1 MAGPDLD
8 LSDLTSQAVDNLVTQ
23 FASHLDF
30 YRELVQ
36 NSIDAGSAAIDVW
49 MEYIAGE
56 GDQGTIAIHVDDSGD
71 GMTEAII
78 DDQLTKLF
86 ASAKE
91 GDLTKIGKFG
101 IGFVSVFACRP
112 KAVLVH
118 TGRDGESWEV
128 CFDADRSFVKA
139 RLDAPVDG
147 TQITLFLEGDRG
159 RYGELVEASRR
170 TLDRWCSHSDVDVTF
185 EDRSAPEGGA
195 AEAINRRF
203 AVEGEPMV
211 RVEVEGAEIVAAH
224 GERPVYGFYN
234 KGLALAV
241 SSDAATILGDRAG
254 RFEHVAFKIKS
265 RYLEHTLSRDTVVR
279 DANYEK
285 AMAMVEA
292 AVAGPLQDA
301 LVSGLAALAKAPAWG
316 IAEAERYF
324 RWIGALAREPIAEVM
339 RHQGVPFLR
348 TLAGRPL
355 ALAEVER
362 AAVYGER
369 LFISDAPSILSE
381 HLAAEGVAVL
391 FGRRPAGDGVEGF
404 GEVGRLVVAYL
415 AFVRRASLGGRA
427 RGALGYD
434 HWAAC
439 SKMLAAPEREL
450 FAVEVGGAG
459 EPAVDGLIADAAR
472 LLASAGVRYRRVV
485 GARLAL
491 GDPAAPLAV
500 FAPTV
505 GRFMAR
511 RSLDARGVGLGPV
524 EVAVNRGHAQ
534 VLALARLRGR
544 APALA
549 AYCLAKDLLR
559 AEERAA
565 GLDLELMAAALPAV
579 RGAYGE
585 AGR

>member
-1 MAGPDLD
+1 MAGPELD

-170 TLDRWCSHSDVDVTF
+170 TLERWCSHSDVDVTF
-185 EDRSAPEGGA
+185 EDRSAPAGGA
-195 AEAINRRF
+195 AEAINRPF

-265 RYLEHTLSRDTVVR
+265 
-279 DANYEK
+279 
-285 AMAMVEA
+285 
-292 AVAGPLQDA
+292 
-301 LVSGLAALAKAPAWG
+301 
-316 IAEAERYF
+316 
-324 RWIGALAREPIAEVM
+324 
-339 RHQGVPFLR
+339 
-348 TLAGRPL
+348 
-355 ALAEVER
+355 
-362 AAVYGER
+362 
-369 LFISDAPSILSE
+369 
-381 HLAAEGVAVL
+381 
-391 FGRRPAGDGVEGF
+391 
-404 GEVGRLVVAYL
+404 
-415 AFVRRASLGGRA
+415 
-427 RGALGYD
+427 
-434 HWAAC
+434 
-439 SKMLAAPEREL
+439 
-450 FAVEVGGAG
+450 
-459 EPAVDGLIADAAR
+459 
-472 LLASAGVRYRRVV
+472 
-485 GARLAL
+485 
-491 GDPAAPLAV
+491 
-500 FAPTV
+500 
-505 GRFMAR
+505 
-511 RSLDARGVGLGPV
+511 
-524 EVAVNRGHAQ
+524 
-534 VLALARLRGR
+534 
-544 APALA
+544 
-549 AYCLAKDLLR
+549 
-559 AEERAA
+559 
-565 GLDLELMAAALPAV
+565 
-579 RGAYGE
+579 
-585 AGR
+585 